1 MTLENT
7 IFLVLLLSCKN
18 LIKPDGLS
26 GFFREGRYYLRKEA
40 ILRRVIS
47 LHGDGTAL
55 SRYAR
60 RSDVWVL
67 VKIKEDL
74 LMLSVKAKFHIL
86 YHALS
91 RYARRYDEIP
101 GLDTGFSYAEA
112 VLSAILSRFGNLRK
126 EVPAP

>member
-1 MTLENT
+1 
-7 IFLVLLLSCKN
+7 
-18 LIKPDGLS
+18 
-26 GFFREGRYYLRKEA
+26 
-40 ILRRVIS
+40 
-47 LHGDGTAL
+47 
-55 SRYAR
+55 
-60 RSDVWVL
+60 
-67 VKIKEDL
+67 
-74 LMLSVKAKFHIL
+74 MLSVKAKFHIL

>member
-1 MTLENT
+1 
-7 IFLVLLLSCKN
+7 
-18 LIKPDGLS
+18 
-26 GFFREGRYYLRKEA
+26 
-40 ILRRVIS
+40 LRRVIS